1 METPKLPLVLIK
13 MAEETKQEAPKTET
27 DAGPQ
32 SSGVLGALLGAVES
46 AANTARKF
54 DEQYKVTEQAVGL
67 VKAAENKAKE
77 IDEQYKIS
85 EQSKVVIDA
94 GLQKA
99 KEVDESLQI
108 SATTKQIVGEVAKQ
122 VKSVDDQLQISN
134 TVKSTIETVDEKAGI
149 SKKFKEVDSQYQLTD
164 KVQGV
169 MGAAKNAV
177 LGNASFSGNCIA
189 NGVKTEI
196 SIMFGDQRKTAHVF
210 LKDENGEM
218 KLPILLSSVAE
229 SGEGNQV
236 SLKEP
241 VPQTFTFETEG
252 EVKEFLVAFSATQ
265 NALPK
270 PVEDEKKEVEGVPES
285 S

>member
-1 METPKLPLVLIK
+1 
-13 MAEETKQEAPKTET
+13 
-27 DAGPQ
+27 
-32 SSGVLGALLGAVES
+32 
-46 AANTARKF
+46 
-54 DEQYKVTEQAVGL
+54 VGL

-177 LGNASFSGNCIA
+177 LSCSVVSENSEDQIGD
-189 NGVKTEI
+189 EI
-196 SIMFGDQRKTAHVF
+196 VLQ
-210 LKDENGEM
+210 
-218 KLPILLSSVAE
+218 
-229 SGEGNQV
+229 
-236 SLKEP
+236 
-241 VPQTFTFETEG
+241 
-252 EVKEFLVAFSATQ
+252 
-265 NALPK
+265 
-270 PVEDEKKEVEGVPES
+270 EDEVFYSQDYFYPIPSQNKKLD
-285 S
+285 